1 MILITLIHLIN
12 TKYFMIEQN
21 KLLFNNKNFDLL
33 KIKIFFYLNGHY
45 NNAFIFK
52 IIISV
57 QSNN

>member
-1 MILITLIHLIN
+1 
-12 TKYFMIEQN
+12 MIEQN